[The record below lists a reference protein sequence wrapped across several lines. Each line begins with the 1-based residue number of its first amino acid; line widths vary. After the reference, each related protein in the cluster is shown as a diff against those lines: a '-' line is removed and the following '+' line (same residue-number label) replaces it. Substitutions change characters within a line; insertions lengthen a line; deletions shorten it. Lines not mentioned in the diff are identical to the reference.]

1 MSPETAMEDTRPQGR
16 RVRATVIASLPNAM
30 FRLRREDG
38 TELVAHA
45 AGALRMQFTRLLP
58 GDLVDIEESPFDRG
72 KARIAGLHQ
81 HGSGRPTDAMNQP
94 TNQKSELQP

>member
-1 MSPETAMEDTRPQGR
+1 MKSEPADGDCRPQGR
-16 RVRATVIASLPNAM
+16 RVCATVIGRLPNAM

-58 GDLVDIEESPFDRG
+58 GELVDIEESPFDRG

-81 HGSGRPTDAMNQP
+81 SADRS
-94 TNQKSELQP
+94 TNTKIQTNHQKSELQP